1 MKIVTILGA
10 RPQFIKAAAVSRSI
24 RQHNKNSDNYIKEII
39 IHTGQ
44 HFHKNMSDDFFT
56 ELEIPQ
62 PDYNLKIANL
72 SHAAM
77 TGRMLEAIEVM
88 LQRQKPNL
96 VLIYGDTN
104 STLAGALAAR
114 KMHIPVAHVEAGL
127 RSFNM
132 RMPEEINRIIADR
145 LSNYLFCPTRT
156 AVNNLSNEGITE
168 GVHNVG
174 DVMFDVHLYFR
185 ERAKQQKNL
194 KQWGVRKG
202 QYVLCT
208 IHRAENTDD
217 ISRLKSILEAFRY
230 IALKNPVLFPIHPR
244 TKKLLRSMGKEK
256 WLDGITILEPVPY
269 LEMLGLEMS
278 AKVILTD
285 SGGIQKEA
293 FFHNVP
299 CITLRDETEWVE
311 TVSTGNNVVVGSDK
325 TAIISAYNKAKKDNI
340 TMDESHPYGSGNA
353 AEMIIKIVST

>member
-44 HFHKNMSDDFFT
+44 HFDKNMSDDFFT

-72 SHAAM
+72 SHGAM
-77 TGRMLEAIEVM
+77 TGRMLEAIEAV
-88 LQRQKPNL
+88 LQIQKPNL

-145 LSNYLFCPTRT
+145 LSDYLFCPTRT
-156 AVNNLSNEGITE
+156 AVNNLSNEGVTE

-174 DVMFDVHLYFR
+174 DVMYDVNLYYR
-185 ERAKQQKNL
+185 ERAKQQKDL

-202 QYVLCT
+202 QYALCT

-217 ISRLKSILEAFRY
+217 ISRLTSILEALRC
-230 IALKNPVLFPIHPR
+230 IALKAPVLFPIHPR

-269 LEMLGLEMS
+269 LEMIELEMS
-278 AKVILTD
+278 AEVILTD

-293 FFHNVP
+293 FFYNVP

-325 TAIISAYNKAKKDNI
+325 TAIISAYNKAKKNNI
-340 TMDESHPYGSGNA
+340 AINESHPYGAGNA

>member
-44 HFHKNMSDDFFT
+44 HFDKNMSDDFFT

-72 SHAAM
+72 QHGAM
-77 TGRMLEAIEVM
+77 TGRMLEAIETV
-88 LQRQKPNL
+88 LKRQNPNL

-104 STLAGALAAR
+104 STLAGVLAAR

-156 AVNNLSNEGITE
+156 AVNNLSNEGVTE

-174 DVMFDVHLYFR
+174 DVMYDVNLYYR
-185 ERAKQQKNL
+185 ERAKQQKDL

-202 QYVLCT
+202 QYALCT

-325 TAIISAYNKAKKDNI
+325 TAIISAYNKAKKNNI
-340 TMDESHPYGSGNA
+340 AINESYPYGDGNA